1 MPNYQHGRWYHSSD
15 LLTPVL
21 AVGEGLVVVE
31 VGVPSVDG
39 EEGVGQRPA
48 RAVEG
53 ISVAVL
59 PGRELN
65 INVCIT

>member
-1 MPNYQHGRWYHSSD
+1 M
-15 LLTPVL
+15 L

-39 EEGVGQRPA
+39 EEGVGQRPT

-59 PGRELN
+59 PGRELD